1 MMMTPREA
9 EALSVVHLRI
19 VTVLDE
25 VRVGVPPDR
34 DAAFDHLRRLLA
46 AAMAAEWLWQQP
58 GSVLVHQRGRAPNH
72 AAIAASVAYLE
83 QAHRDSL
90 DFVIEAALLEEIVT
104 EHMAPGRGRWE
115 RAAGLV
121 QRVATRLPADGRVT
135 FQQLRGMADGMVR
148 GSSGRPFFTARRAAR
163 APEPRTR

>member
-46 AAMAAEWLWQQP
+46 AAMAAERLWQQP

-83 QAHRDSL
+83 QAHLAREVGVLALEIRERFFGGSIGILSDDAPSRCFAHRDG
-90 DFVIEAALLEEIVT
+90 AIVVDL
-104 EHMAPGRGRWE
+104 APRLVRRGRLFV
-115 RAAGLV
+115 RD
-121 QRVATRLPADGRVT
+121 DGC
-135 FQQLRGMADGMVR
+135 FDLWLARG
-148 GSSGRPFFTARRAAR
+148 
-163 APEPRTR
+163 

>member
-1 MMMTPREA
+1 MMTPREA
-9 EALSVVHLRI
+9 QALSMVHRRM

-25 VRVGVPPDR
+25 VRVGMPPGR
-34 DAAFDHLRRLLA
+34 DTAFDTLRRLLA
-46 AAMAAEWLWQQP
+46 ASMAAERLWQTPGTALVRHP
-58 GSVLVHQRGRAPNH
+58 GSGPDH

-90 DFVIEAALLEEIVT
+90 DFVIEAGLLEELLAD
-104 EHMAPGRGRWE
+104 HMAPARRRWE
-115 RAAGLV
+115 RVSGLV
-121 QRVATRLPADGRVT
+121 QWVATRLPADGRVT